1 MRTVLPAL
9 SRLPLVAVCV
19 AFTSLA
25 ACADGYA
32 RQDGAPLVVPA
43 SQSARP
49 VVPIAAPRSSRPS
62 DEIETRLLA
71 AHNSERARAGARAL
85 IWSEELETEA
95 RDWADHLLSSG
106 TFAHDPSPHGH
117 GENLWAGWGSTA
129 FTPERMVGEWIEEK
143 ANFRPGVFPNV
154 SRTPNW
160 TDVGHYTQLIWP
172 GTTHVGC
179 AIAARRDRSVLACR
193 YAPPG
198 NIDGQR
204 IG

>member
-1 MRTVLPAL
+1 MRLTARLLPTAAL
-9 SRLPLVAVCV
+9 CLGL
-19 AFTSLA
+19 SLA
-25 ACADGYA
+25 GCADGYA
-32 RQDGAPLVVPA
+32 RQEGPPRIVPA

-49 VVPIAAPRSSRPS
+49 VIAIAAPRDSRPS
-62 DEIETRLLA
+62 DETETRLLT
-71 AHNSERARAGARAL
+71 AHNSERARTGARPL
-85 IWSEELETEA
+85 TWSEELEREA
-95 RDWADHLLSSG
+95 RAWADHLLATD
-106 TFAHDPSPHGH
+106 TFAHDPSAHGH
-117 GENLWAGWGSTA
+117 GENLWTGWGNRT
-129 FTPERMVGEWIEEK
+129 FTPEDMVGEWIAEK

-179 AIAARRDRSVLACR
+179 AIASRGDRSVLACR

>member
-1 MRTVLPAL
+1 MRLNVRL
-9 SRLPLVAVCV
+9 LPLA
-19 AFTSLA
+19 TLGLGLSLA
-25 ACADGYA
+25 GCADSYV
-32 RQDGAPLVVPA
+32 RQEGPPLVVPA

-49 VVPIAAPRSSRPS
+49 VVAIAAPRSSRPS

-71 AHNSERARAGARAL
+71 SHNTERARTGARAL

-95 RDWADHLLSSG
+95 RSWADHLLATD
-106 TFAHDPSPHGH
+106 TFAHDPSAHGH
-117 GENLWAGWGSTA
+117 GENLWTGWGART
-129 FTPERMVGEWIEEK
+129 FTPEDMVGDWIDEK
-143 ANFRPGVFPNV
+143 ANFRAGVFPNV

-179 AIAARRDRSVLACR
+179 AIAARGDRSVLACR